1 MPNFD
6 AEREYKK
13 KTKNQ
18 FILVF
23 NIEFTAGKFKLE
35 NDKKK
40 RITVSSKLT
49 LLKNIMLTS
58 FVIFKVFLLNFCVY
72 ITGF

>member
-40 RITVSSKLT
+40 E
-49 LLKNIMLTS
+49 LL
-58 FVIFKVFLLNFCVY
+58 FLPN
-72 ITGF
+72 

>member
-13 KTKNQ
+13 KRKISSFQ
-18 FILVF
+18 FSTL
-23 NIEFTAGKFKLE
+23 NLQQESSNWKTT
-35 NDKKK
+35 KK